1 MRPNVIEKKT
11 NIEMLQF
18 AFLQLAKGLEP
29 EKHLSSILFLLVY
42 RQTPQVGL
50 FDIG

>member
-18 AFLQLAKGLEP
+18 AFLQLAKGLEL

-42 RQTPQVGL
+42 RQTLQVGL
-50 FDIG
+50 FDIA

>member
-1 MRPNVIEKKT
+1 
-11 NIEMLQF
+11 MLQF
-18 AFLQLAKGLEP
+18 AFLQLTKGLEL

-50 FDIG
+50 FDIAWHHPGFK